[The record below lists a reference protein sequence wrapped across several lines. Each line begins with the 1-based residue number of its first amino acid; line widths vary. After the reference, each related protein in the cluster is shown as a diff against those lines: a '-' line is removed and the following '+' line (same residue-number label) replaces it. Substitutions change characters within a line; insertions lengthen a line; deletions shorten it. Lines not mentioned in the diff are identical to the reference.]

1 MLAGTSP
8 APYRPPNAGQRHPDQ
23 GGLAPLR
30 SVGRDGL
37 DGAAFTPCEVGLPRC
52 GSRAPVVDGASRL
65 PARLHQPPGGQACA
79 SEEVHEVRQH
89 DLRSRRVQRHASAG
103 SAALNLIGQ
112 RHDLRKAVCLCP
124 ILRSRCREPL
134 GAQGSQLPL
143 AVGRKLSVPGADSAW
158 RDAHDGRQIRNGSC
172 AQDRLVFRHF

>member
-1 MLAGTSP
+1 MIFGRAACNVVQVLA
-8 APYRPPNAGQRHPDQ
+8 AP
-23 GGLAPLR
+23 
-30 SVGRDGL
+30 
-37 DGAAFTPCEVGLPRC
+37 
-52 GSRAPVVDGASRL
+52 RL
-65 PARLHQPPGGQACA
+65 P
-79 SEEVHEVRQH
+79 
-89 DLRSRRVQRHASAG
+89 
-103 SAALNLIGQ
+103 LNLIGQ

-124 ILRSRCREPL
+124 ILRSRRREPL